1 MAGFKKLGFLLAIAL
16 ICLNSHAEK
25 VICPANLAWSFSSM
39 QCAKVAGK
47 QEASCPAPSTLS
59 KPSVLGPALCV
70 SKGKCMGGG
79 APNSVGICVEPEVK
93 LVKTYPFTQITHL

>member
-1 MAGFKKLGFLLAIAL
+1 MARFKHIGILLAVSLLCVSAR
-16 ICLNSHAEK
+16 AER
-25 VICPANLAWSFSSM
+25 VICPANLKWSFSGM

-70 SKGKCMGGG
+70 SSGKCLGGG
-79 APNSVGICVEPEVK
+79 EPNAVGICTEQEPK
-93 LVKTYPFTQITHL
+93 QVKTYPFTQITHL